1 MKYVKVYLFSQGGVD
16 SYECKQVSF
25 TLTNY
30 PFSFFFGGG
39 GGNLNYCYYCYYHFL
54 INYILSLYMQ

>member
-1 MKYVKVYLFSQGGVD
+1 MLKYTSFHKVGLILMSVNKSHLLSQIILF
-16 SYECKQVSF
+16 
-25 TLTNY
+25 L
-30 PFSFFFGGG
+30 FFFGGG